1 MLDFLRL
8 FLHVLA
14 APFRTQAQLE
24 AEVTLLRHQ
33 MNVPR
38 RQAPSKPRLTAADRL
53 LHCLAVAAVSVA
65 EERHHDRP
73 AGHCAAL
80 ASVGLSALLALEVA
94 FTQRQAQSSD

>member
-1 MLDFLRL
+1 MLDILRL
-8 FLHVLA
+8 FLHALV

-33 MNVPR
+33 LNVVR
-38 RQAPSKPRLTAADRL
+38 RQAPSKPRLTATDRL
-53 LHCLAVAAVSVA
+53 FFCLAVAAVSVT

-73 AGHCAAL
+73 AGHCATL

-94 FTQRQAQSSD
+94 FARR